1 MAFSRIIYNGTEE
14 IFETKV
20 KDGTGR
26 EIDKWICMKRDYPQT
41 LRILNKKFGLN
52 LIIKERRNQSEERD
66 LDWAM

>member
-1 MAFSRIIYNGTEE
+1 MGFSKITYGSFEE

-26 EIDKWICMKRDYPQT
+26 EIEKWICMKRDYPQT

-52 LIIKERRNQSEERD
+52 LIIKEKREHEEHD
-66 LDWAM
+66 LDWAR